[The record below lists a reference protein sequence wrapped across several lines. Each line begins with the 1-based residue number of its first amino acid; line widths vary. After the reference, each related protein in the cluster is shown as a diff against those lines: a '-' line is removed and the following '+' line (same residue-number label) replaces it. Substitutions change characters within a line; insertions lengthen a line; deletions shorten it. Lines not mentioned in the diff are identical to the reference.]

1 MLIFLYVR
9 QRLTE
14 KYSGMVVKIDF
25 IYSGENFFRYSEIW
39 AFEHSLMPIGIGVST
54 QSNGNPFHH

>member
-25 IYSGENFFRYSEIW
+25 IYSGENFFRYSEI
-39 AFEHSLMPIGIGVST
+39 
-54 QSNGNPFHH
+54 